1 MNRIY
6 LDWNAT
12 APIRVEAV
20 SRMVE
25 VLSATGNP
33 SSVHAEGRAAR
44 SIVETARRE
53 VADLVDASEAAVIFT
68 GGGTEAIATALT
80 PRWRVRGEAREFGL
94 RSPGRDRTC
103 VGARRRSLR
112 RAGSRHPS
120 RRS

>member
-20 SRMVE
+20 ARMVD

-53 VADLVDASEAAVIFT
+53 VANLVDASEAAVIFT
-68 GGGTEAIATALT
+68 GA
-80 PRWRVRGEAREFGL
+80 
-94 RSPGRDRTC
+94 
-103 VGARRRSLR
+103 ARR
-112 RAGSRHPS
+112 PS
-120 RRS
+120 PPH